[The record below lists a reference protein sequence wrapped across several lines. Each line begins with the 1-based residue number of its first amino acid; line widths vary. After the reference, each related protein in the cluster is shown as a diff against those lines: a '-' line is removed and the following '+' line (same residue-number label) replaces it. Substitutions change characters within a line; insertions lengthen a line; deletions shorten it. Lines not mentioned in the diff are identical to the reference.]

1 MNENKLKSLTEALTE
16 LASAERYEAELI
28 LKADPDTVIAQTV
41 AAVRRSFAL
50 DIEKLLT
57 EMGFLDPTTPEKCRQ
72 SAEAGT

>member
-1 MNENKLKSLTEALTE
+1 MNGNKLKALTEALNE
-16 LASAERYEAELI
+16 KASAERYEAELI

-41 AAVRRSFAL
+41 AAVRRNFAL

-57 EMGFLDPTTPEKCRQ
+57 KMGFLDPTTPEKCRQ